1 MSNSINK
8 PNAGFW
14 VISIIGLIWNAM
26 GANQYI
32 QQTYQTDAF
41 KAMYTEEQLTMIQ
54 NSPSWAVGAFAIA
67 VFGGLLGCIFLLL
80 KKKLAKTLFLI
91 SLIGIIVQM
100 IYNLF
105 MTSALEVYGPGGI
118 IMPIMILVIGVFLL
132 WFSKNTI
139 AKGWLS

>member
-8 PNAGFW
+8 PSVGFW

-41 KAMYTEEQLTMIQ
+41 KAMYSEEQLTMIQ
-54 NSPSWAVGAFAIA
+54 NSPSWAVGAFAVA
-67 VFGGLLGCIFLLL
+67 VFGGLLGCILLL
-80 KKKLAKTLFLI
+80 LRKKLAKTVFLI
-91 SLIGIIVQM
+91 SLVGIIVQM

-105 MTSALEVYGPGGI
+105 MTNALEVYGPGGI
-118 IMPIMILVIGVFLL
+118 IMPIMILIIGLFLL
-132 WFSKNTI
+132 WYSKNAT

>member
-8 PNAGFW
+8 PSVGFW

-54 NSPSWAVGAFAIA
+54 NSPSWAVGAFAVA
-67 VFGGLLGCIFLLL
+67 VFGGLLGCILLL
-80 KKKLAKTLFLI
+80 LRKKLAKTVFLI
-91 SLIGIIVQM
+91 SLVGIIVQM

-105 MTSALEVYGPGGI
+105 MTNALEVYGPGGI
-118 IMPIMILVIGVFLL
+118 IMPIMILIIGLFLL
-132 WFSKNTI
+132 WYSKNAT